1 MTHELLMYLSKKVQ
15 DEIDVLSGDLARGTA
30 KDHGEYKYYCG
41 IIRGLMVTNGFIA
54 EAAQRMEQD
63 DD

>member
-1 MTHELLMYLSKKVQ
+1 MTEELLRYLSKKVQ
-15 DEIDVLSGDLARGTA
+15 EEIDVISGDLARGTA
-30 KDHGEYKYYCG
+30 KDHGEYKYACG
-41 IIRGLMVTNGFIA
+41 IIRGLMITNGFIA

>member
-1 MTHELLMYLSKKVQ
+1 MTHELLMHLSKKVQ
-15 DEIDVLSGDLARGTA
+15 EEITVLSDDLARGTA
-30 KDHGEYKYYCG
+30 KDHGDYKYVCG
-41 IIRGLMVTNGFIA
+41 IIRGLMITNGFIA